1 LMEEIDHFSGVKLV
15 LTLPPI
21 IAFVL
26 YIYTRR
32 FGNDPPSPRASALA
46 PVRVYQI
53 LALVVLAAGAIVY
66 VLRSGNQSDIT
77 PSALELALRSNLTA
91 LLGVRPRFKEF
102 AVGFPLMM
110 LLPALQLAHRKAI
123 GWFFALGIAVGTA
136 DIVDTFC
143 HLHTPLLVSLL
154 RVFNGAV
161 IGIVLG
167 ALAVIV
173 YRSIWKV
180 RV

>member
-1 LMEEIDHFSGVKLV
+1 
-15 LTLPPI
+15 
-21 IAFVL
+21 
-26 YIYTRR
+26 
-32 FGNDPPSPRASALA
+32 
-46 PVRVYQI
+46 
-53 LALVVLAAGAIVY
+53 
-66 VLRSGNQSDIT
+66 
-77 PSALELALRSNLTA
+77 
-91 LLGVRPRFKEF
+91 
-102 AVGFPLMM
+102 
-110 LLPALQLAHRKAI
+110 LQLAHRKAI

-167 ALAVIV
+167 ALAVMV
-173 YRSIWKV
+173 YRAIWKV